1 MKHDIGLV
9 SFEDA
14 FFIDPLTAVGL
25 LWLQYHFPI
34 EEWPHL
40 SMGAAFIDCTSAS
53 MLAMDAE
60 DAGLS
65 IGFSKSKESFI
76 PGFHD

>member
-1 MKHDIGLV
+1 MKSDIVLV

-14 FFIDPLTAVGL
+14 FFIDPITAVGL
-25 LWLQYHFPI
+25 LWLQCHFPV
-34 EEWPHL
+34 EEWEYL

-60 DAGLS
+60 DGGLAV
-65 IGFSKSKESFI
+65 GFSKSKENFI

>member
-1 MKHDIGLV
+1 V
-9 SFEDA
+9 
-14 FFIDPLTAVGL
+14 
-25 LWLQYHFPI
+25 
-34 EEWPHL
+34 EEWEYL

-60 DAGLS
+60 DSGLAV
-65 IGFSKSKESFI
+65 GFSKSKENFI